1 MKKYIKE
8 FLKFSI
14 ILVILLNLVSYYKSQ
29 DLNKEKLNYNS
40 FILVDESEYKI
51 SNEKPLLIYF
61 WATWCPI
68 CNLQS
73 QNIQRVSKYYEVIT
87 IVPQESFE
95 EIEAYMKK
103 NNLTF
108 KVVNDESG
116 LISKSFNIS
125 SFPTTLIYDKNS
137 NLKFSD
143 VGYTSTIGLYL
154 RMLFA

>member
-8 FLKFSI
+8 FIKFSI
-14 ILVILLNLVSYYKSQ
+14 IFVLLLNLISYYKSQ
-29 DLNKEKLNYNS
+29 DLNKNKLQYDS
-40 FILVDESEYKI
+40 FILINKDEYKI
-51 SNEKPLLIYF
+51 SNDKPLLIYF

-73 QNIQRVSKYYEVIT
+73 QNIQRMSKYYEVIT
-87 IVPQESFE
+87 IVPQENLGKIE
-95 EIEAYMKK
+95 EYMKK

-116 LISKSFNIS
+116 LISQNFNIS
-125 SFPTTLIYDKNS
+125 SFPTTLIYDNEK

-143 VGYTSTIGLYL
+143 VGYTSTIGLYV
-154 RMLFA
+154 RMLLT